1 MPACILVV
9 DDVLPNLRLLEA
21 KLVIE
26 NFQVILVNSGQKAL
40 DILSKQHVDLVLLD
54 VMMPEMDGFEVC
66 QRIRSNR
73 AIADLP
79 VVMITAFG
87 DIQHRVRSLEVGADD
102 FLTKPINDIALFARV
117 RSLLQLK
124 FLLDELN
131 VREKTLGDFYLLPSS
146 NTTIEDDLA
155 YDDILLIHESG
166 STADKIKKTLEDVKS
181 KVTYINNDQD
191 IVKAIHAND
200 YALIILSLSLE
211 NNKNLELLSFLRS
224 EDLTRR
230 IPILLTGDESQ
241 LPKFVAGL
249 DMGASDYFLRPI
261 EKAEVLLRCQTQLRK
276 SFCSERLKSLQN
288 MSVSGTFIDH
298 STGLYNKKYLLRY
311 LEGSIKNAIQM
322 ARPVSLIMMSINF
335 IGEDRTNPKISLAG
349 IDKMMDEIGKKIS
362 AYISISD
369 LLIRMDSQ
377 DLAILMMDTPTEIA
391 VQFAKKMR
399 QYLVK
404 QSLFQ
409 DQKAIKIKISLGIT
423 SSSGA
428 NLTSGGFLQKAEKAL
443 SDAKQKPAD
452 NDQSVIVS

>member
-9 DDVLPNLRLLEA
+9 DDILPNLRLLEA

-40 DILSKQHVDLVLLD
+40 DILNQQHVDLVLLD

-66 QRIRSNR
+66 QRIRSNSV
-73 AIADLP
+73 IADLP

-131 VREKTLGDFYLLPSS
+131 TREKTLGDFYLLPSS
-146 NTTIEDDLA
+146 NTSIEDDLA

-166 STADKIKKTLEDVKS
+166 STGEKIKKTLEDVKS

-191 IVKAIHAND
+191 VVKAIHTHD
-200 YALIILSLSLE
+200 YSLIILSLGLE

-241 LPKFVAGL
+241 LLKFVAGL

-261 EKAEVLLRCQTQLRK
+261 EKAEVLLRCKTQLRK
-276 SFCSERLKSLQN
+276 SSCSERLKSLQN
-288 MSVSGTFIDH
+288 MSVSATFIDH

-322 ARPVSLIMMSINF
+322 ARPVSLIMMSIDF
-335 IGEDRTNPKISLAG
+335 IGEGTTPKTSLAD
-349 IDKMMDEIGKKIS
+349 IEKMMGEIGKKIS

-369 LLIRMDSQ
+369 LLIRMGSH
-377 DLAILMMDTPTEIA
+377 DLAILTMDTPTEVA
-391 VQFAKKMR
+391 VQFAKKLR

-409 DQKAIKIKISLGIT
+409 DQQAIKIKISLGIT

-428 NLTSGGFLQKAEKAL
+428 NLTSGSFLQKAEKAL
-443 SDAKQKPAD
+443 LDAKQKPAD

>member
-124 FLLDELN
+124 FLMDELN

-146 NTTIEDDLA
+146 NATIEDDLA

-191 IVKAIHAND
+191 IVKAIHAHD

-230 IPILLTGDESQ
+230 IPVLLTGDESQ

-335 IGEDRTNPKISLAG
+335 IGEGTTPKISLAG

-369 LLIRMDSQ
+369 LLIRIDSQ

-391 VQFAKKMR
+391 VQFAKKLR

-428 NLTSGGFLQKAEKAL
+428 NLTSSGFLQKAEKAL